1 MNDEIKETQPTKIT
15 PPQEGDTAPVHVG
28 TTVEKPVA
36 KKRKRRTQLWVGGG
50 ALLAIVLVLGIS
62 ALLGYRQGIQQRT
75 ALEQGQTQLAVAE
88 QFELGLQDMEAGRY
102 EVARQRFEYVINLDP
117 NYPGITDKLAEV
129 LIILNA
135 TATPTPAPLPT
146 AVEATPTPDL
156 RADEELFSQAETHLA
171 NEEWDLAIQTLE
183 QLRKNNP
190 SYRSVDID
198 GMLYIALRH
207 RGIKK
212 IGLGNLEG
220 GIYDLTLAERFGVLD
235 TEADSWRVWARQY
248 ITGASYWDV
257 NWPKAIEY
265 FEQIVATTP
274 NLHDSTGWSASQRYV
289 DALVN
294 YAESLELNAQ
304 WCEADEIY
312 QKAFEYTGD
321 PKYQEQ
327 LQQAQQQCGGEDVVE
342 EEEEDEG
349 EGD

>member
-1 MNDEIKETQPTKIT
+1 MNDKLKETQPTKIT
-15 PPQEGDTAPVHVG
+15 PPQEGDTSPVHVAS
-28 TTVEKPVA
+28 TVEKPVA
-36 KKRKRRTQLWVGGG
+36 KKRKRRGWLWIGG

-62 ALLGYRQGIQQRT
+62 ALWGYQQGIQQRT
-75 ALEQGQTQLAVAE
+75 AMEQSQTQLAVAE
-88 QFELGLQDMEAGRY
+88 QFELGVRDLEAGRY
-102 EVARQRFEYVINLDP
+102 EVARQRFEYVINLAPD
-117 NYPGITDKLAEV
+117 YPGVTDKLAEV

-146 AVEATPTPDL
+146 AVEPTPTPDL

-190 SYRSVDID
+190 DYRSVDID
-198 GMLYIALRH
+198 GMLYIALRQ

-212 IGLGNLEG
+212 ISLGNLEG

-265 FEQIVATTP
+265 FEQIAATTP
-274 NLHDSTGWSASQRYV
+274 NLHDGTGWSASQRYV
-289 DALVN
+289 DALVG

-321 PKYQEQ
+321 PKFQEQ
-327 LQQAQQQCGGEDVVE
+327 LQQAQQNCGGEDVVE

-349 EGD
+349 E

>member
-1 MNDEIKETQPTKIT
+1 MNDELKETQPTKIT
-15 PPQEGDTAPVHVG
+15 PPQEGDTSPVHVAS
-28 TTVEKPVA
+28 TVEKPVA
-36 KKRKRRTQLWVGGG
+36 KKRKRRGWLWIGG
-50 ALLAIVLVLGIS
+50 ALLAVVLVLGIS
-62 ALLGYRQGIQQRT
+62 ALLGYQQGIKQRT
-75 ALEQGQTQLAVAE
+75 AMEQAQTQLAVAE

-102 EVARQRFEYVINLDP
+102 EVARQRFEYVINLAPD
-117 NYPGITDKLAEV
+117 YPGVTDKLAEV

-135 TATPTPAPLPT
+135 TATPTPSPVPT
-146 AVEATPTPDL
+146 AVEATSTPDL
-156 RADEELFSQAETHLA
+156 RADEELFNQAETHLT

-190 SYRSVDID
+190 DYRPVDID
-198 GMLYIALRH
+198 GMLYIALRQ

-265 FEQIVATTP
+265 FEQIAATTP
-274 NLHDSTGWSASQRYV
+274 NLHDGTGWSASQRYV
-289 DALVN
+289 DALVG

-304 WCEADEIY
+304 WCEVDEIY
-312 QKAFEYTGD
+312 QKAYEYTGD
-321 PKYQEQ
+321 PKFQEQ
-327 LQQAQQQCGGEDVVE
+327 IEQAQENCSGEDSGE
-342 EEEEDEG
+342 EENEDE
-349 EGD
+349 EE